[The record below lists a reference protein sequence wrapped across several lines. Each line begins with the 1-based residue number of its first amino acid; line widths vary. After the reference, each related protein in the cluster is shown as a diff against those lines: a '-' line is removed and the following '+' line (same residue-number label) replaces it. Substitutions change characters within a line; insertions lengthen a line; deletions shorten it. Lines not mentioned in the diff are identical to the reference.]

1 MEGATAI
8 DSDGKDGRKT
18 VVDVIMT
25 YQSFIDNKYDTGYV
39 FGPNQNE
46 VSMGMAVGLFF
57 SNLVFPVYQY
67 HYSNLINFITFTT
80 YIYEHFTDYI
90 GDHIQKSLGR
100 GRQLW
105 D

>member
-39 FGPNQNE
+39 FGSNQNE
-46 VSMGMAVGLFF
+46 VSMGMEVEFF
-57 SNLVFPVYQY
+57 F
-67 HYSNLINFITFTT
+67 F
-80 YIYEHFTDYI
+80 
-90 GDHIQKSLGR
+90 
-100 GRQLW
+100 
-105 D
+105 